1 MIISAPFRERNP
13 RLQAVG
19 TIIGIGLFVLLA
31 ALWHVQVAHG
41 GDYDNKQENQSLRRI
56 RVPAARGEIVDRNGA
71 ILANNRPSYDV
82 AIYLDQLGRVSK
94 RTNVV
99 RVAQAS
105 LVAMSTA
112 LGMPVTITDRDVL
125 THYETRGPLPLPV
138 WRDLRPEQVAAFA
151 ERASTLPGADLIVMP
166 VRQYP
171 QGSLAAHLLGYVAKA
186 DDSAEDEIEKFYYY
200 QPDRVGRQGVEKA
213 CDEYLRGSPGGRTI
227 RVNPAGM
234 VVNDLGEKE
243 AETGGRVTLTID
255 VRLQRIVEQALA
267 HASIPAGS
275 SLRGAAVLLDP
286 RTGEILAMAS
296 VPAFDPNIFNPG
308 TPPQT
313 IQAVLTNPAS
323 PMLNR
328 AIGASYAP
336 GSTFKPITLLAGLE
350 SGAISPRDTIS
361 CAGSVQ
367 IGNWRRPFTCWS
379 NKIGGH
385 GRVDAYSA
393 IVDSCDIWFYEE
405 GMKTGV
411 DAITRTAAEFGLG
424 EPTGFDLGNEHTGLV
439 PTPAW
444 KRMQRREKW
453 WEGDT
458 AQLSIGQSFL
468 LATPMQMACVAAAFA
483 NRGTCL
489 HPYVVKQIESSD
501 GQVVHQG
508 QPDVRARLTAKP
520 DQIEFVRHAM
530 LGAVQETKGTAHA
543 ASVSGLAIAGK
554 TGTAEIDTKTGR
566 RNRGWFIGFAPYDNP
581 QVALAVLIE
590 DALSGSHT
598 AAPIAG
604 DIFARVF
611 GKSGRT
617 SIILEDTNYAD

>member
-1 MIISAPFRERNP
+1 MIVAAGF
-13 RLQAVG
+13 
-19 TIIGIGLFVLLA
+19 FVLLA

-56 RVPAARGEIVDRNGA
+56 RVPAARGEIVDRNGV

-94 RTNVV
+94 RTSVL

-105 LVAMSTA
+105 LGAMSTA
-112 LGMPVTITDRDVL
+112 LGMPLTITDKDVL

-138 WRDLRPEQVAAFA
+138 WRDLRPEQVAAFE
-151 ERASTLPGADLIVMP
+151 ERASTVPGADLIVMP

-171 QGSLAAHLLGYVAKA
+171 QGSLAAHLLGYVAKTDES
-186 DDSAEDEIEKFYYY
+186 DDDEIEKFYYY
-200 QPDRVGRQGVEKA
+200 QPDRVGQQGVEKA

-267 HASIPAGS
+267 HASIPPGS
-275 SLRGAAVLLDP
+275 VLRGAAILLDP

-296 VPAFDPNIFNPG
+296 VPTFDPNMFNPG
-308 TPPQT
+308 TPPQV
-313 IQAVLTNPAS
+313 IHAVLNDPSS

-328 AIGASYAP
+328 ALNASYPP

-350 SGAISPRDTIS
+350 SGAISPQDTIQ
-361 CAGSVQ
+361 CTGSLQ
-367 IGNWRRPFTCWS
+367 IGNWKRPFRCWAD
-379 NKIGGH
+379 KLGGH
-385 GRVDAYSA
+385 GPLNAYSA
-393 IVDSCDIWFYEE
+393 IVNSCDVWFYEE

-411 DAITRTAAEFGLG
+411 DTITKEAAEFGLG
-424 EPTGFDLGNEHTGLV
+424 QPTGFDLGNEHTGLV
-439 PTPAW
+439 PSPAW
-444 KRMQRREKW
+444 KRMKLGEKW

-468 LATPMQMACVAAAFA
+468 LATPLQMACVAAAFA
-483 NRGTCL
+483 DRGTCL

-501 GQVVHQG
+501 GQVVHEG
-508 QPDVRARLTAKP
+508 QTDVRTHLTARP
-520 DQIEFVRHAM
+520 DQIEFVRRAM
-530 LGAVQETKGTAHA
+530 LGAVQEAKGTAHA
-543 ASVSGLAIAGK
+543 AAVSGVAIAGK
-554 TGTAEIDTKTGR
+554 TGTAEFDIKGER

-581 QVALAVLIE
+581 QFALAVLIE

-604 DIFARVF
+604 EIFARTF
-611 GKSGRT
+611 GKSART
-617 SIILEDTNYAD
+617 PLVLEEPTYAD